1 MRFNPSTLLSL
12 ALICNMPGSILAA
25 DSSTTRLRSQPA
37 HPSATSSSAIV
48 RQRPG
53 TKPANPGNPPRL
65 SNLRINNGAQYTSDR
80 TVVLDHNVQGT
91 PTFYR
96 AAESP
101 NLNNLPWLPYVASP
115 TYTLSAGNGAKTVY
129 MQLRNGSADQP
140 QGINGSGLS
149 GIKNDTITL
158 MNPRVLS
165 LTINN
170 GQSSTN
176 SYSVTLNNT
185 IEGAASQYRAS
196 QNPNFAGASWQPY
209 TNVPSFTLTGAQGQK
224 NIYFQ
229 VRNGNDLSNV
239 ISDSINISFNT
250 EYRIPGVL
258 AYDYARTHGFN
269 FAAKA
274 DPPSNLAS
282 CFFSK
287 KNDVLFMYT
296 QHVASAPAVGAGP
309 LGASCLFEL
318 FTGNTLNEG
327 WRISDAD
334 VYSTYSYS
342 WTKPVSTNTN
352 DASFKIH
359 VDKMAGAM
367 FSADLRLFELVLIGP
382 QNADWEDA
390 FN

>member
-25 DSSTTRLRSQPA
+25 DSSTPRLRTQPA
-37 HPSATSSSAIV
+37 HPSVTSPSAIIQQP
-48 RQRPG
+48 RG
-53 TKPANPGNPPRL
+53 KPANPGNPPRV
-65 SNLRINNGAQYTSDR
+65 SNMRINNGAQYTSDR

-96 AAESP
+96 AAESS
-101 NLNNLPWLPYVASP
+101 NLNNLPWLPYVSSP

-129 MQLRNGSADQP
+129 MQLRNGSANQP
-140 QGINGSGLS
+140 QGINDSGVS
-149 GIKNDTITL
+149 GTKNDTITL
-158 MNPRVLS
+158 MNPRVIS

-185 IEGAASQYRAS
+185 VEGAASHYRAS

-229 VRNGNDLSNV
+229 VRAGNDLSNV

-250 EYRIPGVL
+250 EYRIPGAL
-258 AYDYARTHGFN
+258 AYDYARAHGFN
-269 FAAKA
+269 FAAKG
-274 DPPSNLAS
+274 DPPSKLAS

-287 KNDVLFMYT
+287 NNDVLFMYT
-296 QHVASAPAVGAGP
+296 QHVASVPAVGAGP

-318 FTGNTLNEG
+318 FTGKTLNEG
-327 WRISDAD
+327 WRISGAD
-334 VYSTYSYS
+334 IYSSSNYS
-342 WTKPVSTNTN
+342 WNKSISSNTN

-359 VDKMAGAM
+359 VDKSAGAM
-367 FSADLRLFELVLIGP
+367 FSADTRLFELVLIGP
-382 QNADWEDA
+382 KNANWEDA